1 MEDIRLV
8 MLEKRRRSSGA
19 CGHTIVPHTEQTSG
33 GEDYCEEATKKQQG
47 ESKAARDYEID
58 GGSATRCRGA
68 AESCE
73 TKYPYQILANSN

>member
-1 MEDIRLV
+1 MGLV
-8 MLEKRRRSSGA
+8 SIQRQRAKVAVGEVVAKRRRSRN
-19 CGHTIVPHTEQTSG
+19 E
-33 GEDYCEEATKKQQG
+33 G

-73 TKYPYQILANSN
+73 TKYLYQRSYLANSN